1 MFFTLK
7 SSTSGALESILPSVV
22 LYGLQHV
29 GASFAYDLTRFPKQY
44 LIPSHVAVVA
54 VNCRIMLA
62 VLRWPVSS
70 ATRIFLQDVFGLS
83 HFSLTVFLEFS
94 KEAIPTM
101 LEAANL
107 ATKSYCIHIC
117 CWTCLYF
124 LWLFFSITLF
134 IYLLQFTK
142 TRQFSFVC
150 QFRQYSGAD
159 LDGGFWTKIAWGYR
173 FVFNRAAVSRQVFFV
188 QKCWISTNA
197 LLRLLRGNID
207 LECLTWS

>member
-1 MFFTLK
+1 MVC
-7 SSTSGALESILPSVV
+7 SMSELP
-22 LYGLQHV
+22 LL
-29 GASFAYDLTRFPKQY
+29 YDLTSFPKQY

-70 ATRIFLQDVFGLS
+70 ATRIFLQDGFGLS

-134 IYLLQFTK
+134 IYLLTPIYKNK
-142 TRQFSFVC
+142 TVLIC
-150 QFRQYSGAD
+150 
-159 LDGGFWTKIAWGYR
+159 LP
-173 FVFNRAAVSRQVFFV
+173 
-188 QKCWISTNA
+188 ISTIFRSGFGWWV
-197 LLRLLRGNID
+197 LDKDCMGLSV
-207 LECLTWS
+207 CFQ